1 MDNKRDNDSNWPRSC
16 FNLQLIIIMKI
27 ENLLGKKIGIFGY
40 GVEGKSLVD
49 YLKSKGVD
57 DIAVFDEKKTVEL
70 EGLRFVHKEFD
81 QLNEEDIAELEIV
94 FRSPGIKRERLEA
107 VLPQRVKI
115 TSLINLFLANRRG
128 KVIGITGTKGKS
140 TTARLVGSILKAAG
154 KKVFIGGNIGNSALD
169 FLDQTTEDSF
179 SILELSSFQL
189 EDVEYSPDIALI
201 LPVIVDH
208 LDYHKDLEEYLEA
221 KSGIVKNMR
230 EDGMIVCAK
239 QDNAQAIAERS
250 IARKIYYSETDFS
263 ELKSF
268 SDEYKIPFIDVAAAF
283 SLASALEIN
292 VKPADAF
299 SGFVKPKF
307 RIELAGKVN
316 AVSYFN
322 DSASTNPISTIAA
335 IEIMNDDF
343 VLALGGSEKNLDYG
357 PLAQKMKES
366 NKLVKVYLFGK
377 TGPRIADELKKVDFD
392 RLMIEK
398 DNISEIFQDSLLNH
412 EGFKIFLFSPASASF
427 DQFKNYVER
436 GEFFNNLVKNE
447 ISQEKN
453 PA

>member
-1 MDNKRDNDSNWPRSC
+1 
-16 FNLQLIIIMKI
+16 MKI

-40 GVEGKSLVD
+40 GVEGRSLVD
-49 YLKSKGVD
+49 YLRSKAINN
-57 DIAVFDEKKTVEL
+57 IAVFDEKKSVEID
-70 EGLRFVHKEFD
+70 GVKFIHKDFD
-81 QLNEEDIAELEIV
+81 QLEEADIGGLEVV
-94 FRSPGIKRERLEA
+94 FRSPGIKRERLAA
-107 VLPQRVKI
+107 VLPPSVKI
-115 TSLINLFLANRRG
+115 TSLINLFLANCRG

-140 TTARLVGSILKAAG
+140 TTARLVGSILEEAG

-169 FLDQTTEDSF
+169 FLDQTTEDGF

-189 EDVEYSPDIALI
+189 EDAEYSPDTALI
-201 LPVIVDH
+201 LPVIIDH
-208 LDYHKDLEEYLEA
+208 LDYHKDLDEYLEA

-230 EDGMIVCAK
+230 DDDLIVCAK
-239 QDNAQAIAERS
+239 QSNAQIIAERS
-250 IARKIYYSETDFS
+250 SARKIYYSDKTDFT

-268 SDEYKIPFIDVAAAF
+268 SDEYKIPFIDIAAAF
-283 SLASALEIN
+283 SLACALEIN

-299 SGFVKPKF
+299 KDFIKPKF
-307 RIELAGKVN
+307 RIELAGEVN
-316 AVSYFN
+316 SVSYFN

-343 VLALGGSEKNLDYG
+343 ALALGGSEKNLDYG

-366 NKLVKVYLFGK
+366 SKLVRVYLFGK
-377 TGPRIADELKKVDFD
+377 TGPRIADKLKKVGFD
-392 RLMIEK
+392 RPMVEK

-412 EGFKIFLFSPASASF
+412 EDFKVFLFSPASASF